1 MKNKSGASN
10 SRNRIVDRR
19 KPPKPGRESK
29 LSFPKFFAKSFANG
43 FKLFVVENHTLPIVS
58 IGFVVRGGSTFD
70 GKLPGLANMT
80 SELLIKGTKKRSA
93 TEIAEAI
100 DYVGGSL
107 SSNASWDE
115 SEVFSTVLR
124 SHVAAGV
131 DILQDVVLNA
141 SFPEEEI
148 DRVKTQRFAALK
160 QMKADPGYLAD
171 TLFAS
176 VVFGEHPYGKPT
188 SGTEESVKAMSR
200 ADFIAFRKSLY
211 TPKNTFMVFAG
222 DITATDAEKFA
233 MRYFGKWNA
242 KGAQRTVSPAADFLS
257 DGRVFVVDKP
267 AAVQSSLRIGGV
279 GIARN
284 DKNYLKTYVMNT
296 LLGGYFSSRINQN
309 LRETHGYTYGSRS
322 VFDARILPGLFAV
335 SADVRNEVT
344 DETIREIFNELDRIK
359 KTNPTKE
366 ELEMVKNYLAGLFP
380 IQLETPQQVA
390 RRVIALELY
399 RLPQDYYKRYRDDIH
414 NVTAKDIR
422 VAAEKYIPQ
431 KLAIVLSGN
440 SKELSPMLSK
450 FGKVE
455 AVDPDGNKIN

>member
-1 MKNKSGASN
+1 MKNRPKARIP
-10 SRNRIVDRR
+10 RNRSVDRR
-19 KPPKPGRESK
+19 KPPRPGRESE
-29 LSFPKFFAKSFANG
+29 LSFPKFFAKNFANG
-43 FKLFVVENHTLPIVS
+43 LKLFVVENHALPIVS

-70 GKLPGLANMT
+70 GKLPGLASIT
-80 SELLIKGTKKRSA
+80 SELLAKGTRKRSA

-107 SSNASWDE
+107 SCNASWDE
-115 SEVFSTVLR
+115 CEVFSTVLR
-124 SHVAAGV
+124 NHVETGV

-148 DRVKTQRFAALK
+148 ERVKTQRFAALQ

-176 VVFGEHPYGKPT
+176 VVFGDHPYGKP
-188 SGTEESVKAMSR
+188 SGGTEESVKAMNR
-200 ADFIAFRKSLY
+200 ADFIAFRKHLY
-211 TPKNTFMVFAG
+211 TPKNSFMVFAG
-222 DITATDAEKFA
+222 DIKPTEAEKLA
-233 MRYFGKWNA
+233 ARYFGKW
-242 KGAQRTVSPAADFLS
+242 KGKGDQRTVLPAAKFLS
-257 DGRVFVVDKP
+257 NGRVYIVDKP
-267 AAVQSSLRIGGV
+267 AAVQSALRVGGI

-284 DKNYLKTYVMNT
+284 DRNYLKAFVMNT

-309 LRETHGYTYGSRS
+309 LRDIHGYTYGSRS

-344 DETIREIFNELDRIK
+344 DETIREIFKELDRIK
-359 KTNPTKE
+359 KTVPSKE

-399 RLPQDYYKRYRDDIH
+399 RLPQNYYKRYREDIH
-414 NVTAKDIR
+414 RVTAKDIR
-422 VAAEKYIPQ
+422 AAAEKYIPP

-440 SKELSPMLSK
+440 SKEISPMLSK

-455 AVDPDGNKIN
+455 VVDPEGNKIS